1 MSEKR
6 ILAVEIDNTLFDELD
21 EFVKNNGLSKKQ
33 YVAEVLR
40 ENLAQHMKQEQEVA
54 EPEITIPKTWDRPEV
69 EKAIDDFII
78 RNGRV
83 PTQKEFKNENGL
95 PSYGAASRAL
105 EDLTASE
112 YANQRYNEINNIEQ
126 NEGFDFGQNIN
137 I

>member
-6 ILAVEIDNTLFDELD
+6 ILAVEIDNALFDELD
-21 EFVKNNGLSKKQ
+21 DFVKKNGLSKKQ
-33 YVAEVLR
+33 YVAEVIR
-40 ENLAQHMKQEQEVA
+40 ENLAQSMKQEQEVA

-78 RNGRV
+78 QNGRV

-112 YANQRYNEINNIEQ
+112 YANKRFNEINNVEQ
-126 NEGFDFGQNIN
+126 DTGFDLGPEMNM
-137 I
+137 

>member
-40 ENLAQHMKQEQEVA
+40 ENLAQHMTQEQEIS
-54 EPEITIPKTWDRPEV
+54 EPEITGIKTWDRPEV
-69 EKAIDDFII
+69 EKAIDNYIMQNGKVPSQKDF
-78 RNGRV
+78 R
-83 PTQKEFKNENGL
+83 NENGL
-95 PSYGAASRAL
+95 PSYNAAARAL
-105 EDLTASE
+105 VEITPSQ

>member
-6 ILAVEIDNTLFDELD
+6 ILAVEIDNALFDELD

-33 YVAEVLR
+33 FVAEVLGTR
-40 ENLAQHMKQEQEVA
+40 LAQEMKQEQEVA
-54 EPEITIPKTWDRPEV
+54 EPEITIPKAWDRPEV

-78 RNGRV
+78 HNGRV

-105 EDLTASE
+105 ENMTASE

-126 NEGFDFGQNIN
+126 DTGFNIGPEMN
-137 I
+137 M